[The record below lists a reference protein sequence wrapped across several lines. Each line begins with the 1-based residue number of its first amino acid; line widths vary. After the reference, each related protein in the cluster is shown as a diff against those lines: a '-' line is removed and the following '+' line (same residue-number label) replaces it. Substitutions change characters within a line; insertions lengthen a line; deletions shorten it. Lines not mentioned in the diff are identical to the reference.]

1 MALHVPLISF
11 LEYCSRCCGW
21 YPDLLHKNHAWLRK
35 GEEFIL
41 CFLRVL
47 LPAETGIC
55 ACKESHSGH
64 AQPVIILI
72 WHRLWRDMEIV
83 DHFMWNGTKEETD
96 DRHGQRGENIN
107 KLKVPS
113 FRSIT
118 TRLLISCFTGSGRQA
133 KGHKYGTDQP
143 SNREQVL
150 RSRREMVTTSR
161 CDYIDPSVRRVC
173 PGFEPEKGRTHR
185 YEDYLW
191 VASRA
196 ANSNARVA

>member
-1 MALHVPLISF
+1 MFSSCVAPSRDRNLRLQGEPQRPRTTCNHIDMASIMEGHGNCGSLHV
-11 LEYCSRCCGW
+11 EW
-21 YPDLLHKNHAWLRK
+21 DK
-35 GEEFIL
+35 GGDG
-41 CFLRVL
+41 RQ
-47 LPAETGIC
+47 T
-55 ACKESHSGH
+55 
-64 AQPVIILI
+64 
-72 WHRLWRDMEIV
+72 R
-83 DHFMWNGTKEETD
+83 TK
-96 DRHGQRGENIN
+96 GENIN

-118 TRLLISCFTGSGRQA
+118 TRLLISCCTGSGRQA

-161 CDYIDPSVRRVC
+161 CDYIDPSVRRGC